1 MSWPDESS
9 RHSLAARGIRTKAI
23 PNPVINPKWTHK
35 EKRLYSGSGLSVDVD
50 NVIELVDDYIKSV
63 NRYSHQDYNDLNL
76 NAESIY
82 LVGSRVSGFHTE
94 ESDLDI
100 LVVFKKEDRSDNE
113 SYNKLIGDYFQE
125 VWRVG
130 IESGGSSIETD
141 EGEIINIDLFWEW
154 KLPDKDL
161 PYLKIWEAS

>member
-1 MSWPDESS
+1 MSWPNEPH
-9 RHSLAARGIRTKAI
+9 RHSLASRGIRTRSI
-23 PNPVINPKWTHK
+23 PNPITSPKWTHK
-35 EKRLYSGSGLSVDVD
+35 EKRLYSGSGLSIDVD
-50 NVIELVDDYIKSV
+50 EVVELVDDYIKSV
-63 NRYSHQDYNDLNL
+63 NRYSYQDHNDLNL
-76 NAESIY
+76 NVESIY

-94 ESDLDI
+94 ESDLDL
-100 LVVFKKEDRSDNE
+100 LVVFKKDDRSDNE

-154 KLPDKDL
+154 KSPDRDL
-161 PYLKIWEAS
+161 PHLKIWEAS